1 MVVPVLLM
9 LPRKIL
15 NVPAS
20 LPLYF
25 TATALAKL
33 AHQARLQRE
42 SCPQVNSN
50 NQKIASEESL
60 KNITDC
66 PFA

>member
-1 MVVPVLLM
+1 MIEPHLL
-9 LPRKIL
+9 RKIL

-33 AHQARLQRE
+33 AHQAQ
-42 SCPQVNSN
+42 QGAMIDIKNIQ
-50 NQKIASEESL
+50 NQSSL
-60 KNITDC
+60 KTMRK
-66 PFA
+66 PVFVTFVHLVHAV

>member
-33 AHQARLQRE
+33 AHQARQGRH
-42 SCPQVNSN
+42 
-50 NQKIASEESL
+50 
-60 KNITDC
+60 
-66 PFA
+66 